1 MHSGGQQQHQ
11 DDEVRGYAVLTY
23 WLSNVPMALS
33 AVYKVRGACMC
44 TRAHAHAQ
52 AFRIFCVLT
61 HTHHVAESWSSL
73 PSALQSQ

>member
-33 AVYKVRGACMC
+33 AVYKVRGACV
-44 TRAHAHAQ
+44 AHACAH
-52 AFRIFCVLT
+52 VHT
-61 HTHHVAESWSSL
+61 HTRK
-73 PSALQSQ
+73 PSVSFAC